1 MAFIIILQ
9 FTNAVEDPQTEALY
23 VSPAKK
29 NHMNEQLLK
38 SVLYADNTFFE
49 ESQASVEDLAE
60 LAKKQGAPTML
71 LRIKSGT

>member
-1 MAFIIILQ
+1 
-9 FTNAVEDPQTEALY
+9 
-23 VSPAKK
+23 
-29 NHMNEQLLK
+29 MNEQLLK